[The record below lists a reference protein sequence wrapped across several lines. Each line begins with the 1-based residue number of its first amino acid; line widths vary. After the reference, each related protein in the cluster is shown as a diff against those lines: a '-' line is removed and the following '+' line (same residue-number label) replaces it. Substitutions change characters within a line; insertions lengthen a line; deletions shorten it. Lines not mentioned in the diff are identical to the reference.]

1 MPFDSLQ
8 PHNDLSLFPLA
19 AELETKA
26 VLKSA
31 IVASRV
37 RANLFGQALKNMELA
52 QVDDINVVDL
62 IDAKVP

>member
-26 VLKSA
+26 VLKQV
-31 IVASRV
+31 IVANRV
-37 RANLFGQALKNMELA
+37 RVNLRGQALRNMKLA

-62 IDAKVP
+62 IGAKVP